1 MRPAFAPALRILFAQ
16 EGCKLFPSTAA
27 PHWNH
32 PAHRMTRG
40 VGPHFFFKE
49 VVGFL
54 GSFVDA
60 LQTHVWVFLL

>member
-1 MRPAFAPALRILFAQ
+1 
-16 EGCKLFPSTAA
+16 
-27 PHWNH
+27 
-32 PAHRMTRG
+32 MTRV

-60 LQTHVWVFLL
+60 LQTHVRVFTQSVLVQGQ